1 MRRFTPLCC
10 ALLLGAC
17 ATAEP
22 EEGGGPFRGAP
33 DALVGGD
40 GDGGVIDNL
49 TTSRLVFFQIG
60 ADGWMA
66 SAAGTD
72 PRLICEN
79 ARPVPDA
86 AGSRVLCVP
95 ASDDDPL
102 TIYDVSN
109 DLSLVSIADWQATNL
124 TRPLLS
130 PDGSRVVLKTLSQ
143 RQRPLVRVI
152 NDAGVQVAELEA
164 FGILGFPRDDVVI
177 LDVNQPALWRIGM
190 DPVAVSG
197 SNAHGIGPEPVGIVY
212 ETPLPESK
220 VFYRDADS
228 MRAVELAEGNLAG
241 AFEDRI
247 LVLGRNGQTGQ
258 RTATLLDVDDLDYAA
273 DIPIPPVPFDRILN
287 TRLVSRSTVII
298 ELRSFVTCGVSQAQV
313 TTRTTWFDVNRGE
326 AFDIED
332 TGGEGHAAYVDS
344 RGENALIIDLDACG
358 NPTGTG
364 RVKNLRS
371 GETVRLVEYIQGA
384 ISAATL
390 SPDGRFLAAATAD
403 GVTIIDLA
411 SSPPVARPAGM
422 GAPGGTEIIFR

>member
-1 MRRFTPLCC
+1 MRRSSILVC
-10 ALLLGAC
+10 ALLCAC

-40 GDGGVIDNL
+40 GDGGVIDNI
-49 TTSRLVFFQIG
+49 TASKLVFFQIG

-72 PRLICEN
+72 PRMICEN
-79 ARPVPDA
+79 ARPVPDET
-86 AGSRVLCVP
+86 GSRVLCVP
-95 ASDDDPL
+95 ESDDDPL

-109 DLSLVSIADWQATNL
+109 DLSLVSIADWQSTNR

-130 PDGSRVVLKTLSQ
+130 PDGSRVALKTLSQ
-143 RQRPLVRVI
+143 TQRPLVRVM

-164 FGILGFPRDDVVI
+164 FGILGFPRNDVVI
-177 LDVNQPALWRIGM
+177 LDMNQPALWRIGM

-197 SNAHGIGPEPVGIVY
+197 SNAQGIGPEPVGIVY

-228 MRAVELAEGNLAG
+228 GRAIELANGNLAG
-241 AFEDRI
+241 AFEDRV
-247 LVLGRNGQTGQ
+247 LVLSRADNGRRTG
-258 RTATLLDVDDLDYAA
+258 TLLDVDDLDYSAE
-273 DIPIPPVPFDRILN
+273 IPIPMVPFDRILN
-287 TRLVSRSTVII
+287 TRLLSRTTVII
-298 ELRSFVTCGVSQAQV
+298 ELRSFVVCGGSQAQV

-326 AFDIED
+326 ALDIED
-332 TGGEGHAAYVDS
+332 TGTEGHAAYVDS
-344 RGENALIIDLDACG
+344 RGENALIVDLDACG

-371 GETVRLVEYIQGA
+371 GETVRLVEYVQGA

-390 SPDGRFLAAATAD
+390 SQDGRFLAAATAD

-411 SSPPVARPAGM
+411 SSPPVTRPAGM